1 MQKRLYYIPT
11 LNCLVYV
18 YEVTIKGIIKFS
30 VAQYL
35 NDVFTATRHFTCTGN
50 VFKKKYNPI
59 RLNAKNYSKYLNKKN
74 INNTLRT
81 IERKDDYK
89 GDPGKHFI
97 DARFDTIEK
106 TDISQIRL
114 SFNHFR

>member
-1 MQKRLYYIPT
+1 MQKRLYYIPS

-18 YEVTIKGIIKFS
+18 YDVTIRGIIKFS
-30 VAQYL
+30 TAQYL
-35 NDVFTATRHFTCTGN
+35 NDIFTTTRRFTCTGN

-59 RLNAKNYSKYLNKKN
+59 RLDARNYSKYLNKKN

-81 IERKDDYK
+81 IEKKDDYK

-97 DARFDTIEK
+97 NARFDTIEK
-106 TDISQIRL
+106 TDISQSRS